1 MSRVIGLNGEPVAHF
16 TPSERSA
23 VAREALRALLV
34 RLDAGEIEAEQWLFI
49 YQKLHP
55 ENDGIVTTASMDSD
69 LTMQSSFTL
78 MDNLKF
84 DLMLAA
90 RE

>member
-1 MSRVIGLNGEPVAHF
+1 MSRVVGLNGEPVAHI

-23 VAREALRALLV
+23 VARDALRALLT
-34 RLDAGEIEAEQWLFI
+34 RLDAGEIEADQWLFI

-55 ENDGIVTTASMDSD
+55 ENESIVTTSYMDSD
-69 LTMQSSFTL
+69 LTMQSSFML

-90 RE
+90 RG